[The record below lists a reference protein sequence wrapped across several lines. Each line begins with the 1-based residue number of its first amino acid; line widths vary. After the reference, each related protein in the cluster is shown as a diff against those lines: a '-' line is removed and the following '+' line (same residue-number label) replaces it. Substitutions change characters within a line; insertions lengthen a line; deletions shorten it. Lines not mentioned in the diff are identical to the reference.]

1 MKRSIVSVAVLAVGL
16 TAAACSSS
24 TTAGGTAASGGSS
37 SAAGSPITVAFPA
50 PITSGNSTAAGQMVN
65 SAKLAV
71 ADINKEGGA
80 GGHQLVLKVYDD
92 QGTADGATQVV
103 QRAITQDGAKVIV
116 GAYST
121 AESIAVRTVAE
132 REGVVYIG
140 VSAVGPQVTQ
150 GAKYTFRTTINQ
162 ADYSP
167 PMARVI
173 KNLGLSKP
181 AILADT
187 GPVGSMLPAGL
198 VAQLKSLGITPF
210 SPVSYTLGSTDVTA
224 PVSTVVREKP
234 DSVIVIASLA
244 SDEGLVVKTLAEQG
258 LKVPVVGFGSLVAG
272 DALKIGGAAYSQMPG
287 VYTVQ
292 NVDPNNAQ
300 YQKFLKEYAAAYDG
314 NAATLATTLNEQAAD
329 TYTAFMALKLGL
341 DADKGDASG
350 DALAAALH
358 TISYTDPVGGKD
370 GSVVSFKGSQDGF
383 HDSLAVFKL
392 GSDDEV
398 TPDPAL
404 NK

>member
-1 MKRSIVSVAVLAVGL
+1 MKRSIASFAVLAAFGL

-24 TTAGGTAASGGSS
+24 ASGSSAASGGSS
-37 SAAGSPITVAFPA
+37 SASGSPITVAFPA

-65 SAKLAV
+65 AAKLAV

-80 GGHQLVLKVYDD
+80 GGHPLVLKVYDD

-103 QRAITQDGAKVIV
+103 QRALTEDGAKVVV

-121 AESIAVRTVAE
+121 DESIAVRTIAE

-140 VSAVGPQVTQ
+140 SSAVGPQVTQ

-167 PMARVI
+167 PIARVI
-173 KNLGLSKP
+173 KNLGKSKP

-187 GPVGSMLPAGL
+187 GPVGSTLPPGL
-198 VAQLKSLGITPF
+198 VAQLKSDGITAL
-210 SPVSYTLGSTDVTA
+210 SPVSYTLSSTDVTA

-234 DSVIVIASLA
+234 DSVIIIGSLA
-244 SDEGLVVKTLAEQG
+244 SDEGLVVKTLAEDG
-258 LKVPVVGFGSLVAG
+258 LKVPVVGFGSLTAE
-272 DALKIGGAAYSQMPG
+272 DALKIGGAAYTKMPG
-287 VYTVQ
+287 VFAVENT
-292 NVDPNNAQ
+292 DPNNPEF
-300 YQKFLKEYAAAYDG
+300 QKFLKEYASAYGG
-314 NAATLATTLNEQAAD
+314 NAAALATTINEQAPD
-329 TYTAFMALKLGL
+329 TYDAFMALKLGL
-341 DADKGDASG
+341 EGDKGDASG

-358 TISYTDPVGGKD
+358 TISYTDPVGGKT

-392 GSDDEV
+392 GSANELV
-398 TPDPAL
+398 PDPDL